1 MDEPRVRRTPSW
13 PRSWANFSLLQLYS
27 NTNAWDNLHR
37 LGRPNTLLSLRFTA
51 PGDVHY
57 TAEGSA
63 RLAAQVAA
71 HILDAL

>member
-1 MDEPRVRRTPSW
+1 
-13 PRSWANFSLLQLYS
+13 
-27 NTNAWDNLHR
+27 
-37 LGRPNTLLSLRFTA
+37 LSLRFTA